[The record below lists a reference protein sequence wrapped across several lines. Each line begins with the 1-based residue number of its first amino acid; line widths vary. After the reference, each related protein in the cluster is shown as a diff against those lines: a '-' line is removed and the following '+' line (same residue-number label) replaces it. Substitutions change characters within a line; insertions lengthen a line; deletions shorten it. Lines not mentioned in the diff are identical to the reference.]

1 MKFIIIII
9 TIFPQVVLAVGKP
22 SMTSMW
28 MELLFLIIMLIA
40 LKLAHFSNKNKA
52 ILFITYILTGIIT
65 QTIWFPVLLFI
76 GLYFIFSKN
85 NTDDDSFS

>member
-65 QTIWFPVLLFI
+65 QTLWFPVLLFI